1 MLEVDTIAV
10 GYELPAVSK
19 GPVSR
24 QRLVEWCAAENDYFA
39 LHYDERV
46 AAQMNL
52 PGTPIQ
58 GTYRFALM
66 GQMVEAWMGP
76 RGRLR
81 RITTSYRGLALEGE
95 RVTARGRVT
104 SVEKTSDGTLI
115 HMEVWVET
123 DGALKVAQGEAVV
136 HVGAH

>member
-1 MLEVDTIAV
+1 MLDVEMIAV
-10 GYELPAVSK
+10 GHELPALSK
-19 GPVSR
+19 GPVTR

-46 AAQMNL
+46 AVQMKL

-66 GQMVEAWMGP
+66 GQMVQAWMGT
-76 RGRLR
+76 RGSLR

-104 SVEKTSDGTLI
+104 GMEKTSDGTLI
-115 HMEVWVET
+115 HMDVWVET
-123 DGALKVAQGEAVV
+123 DSAMKVAQGEAVV